1 MLDSVRQNSRSAVI
15 YILFGVLIAA
25 FIVSFGPG
33 SPTGDSVFDGLGGR
47 YAARVHGSE
56 ISEQELS
63 FSFIAL
69 GLPSRG
75 EAQAQRLREVVM
87 DRLIERE
94 LLAHEAEE
102 SGLLVSEDEAAK
114 LLVDG
119 NMFVAGIARKV
130 EPYAMRGGSL
140 DYERLRMVVQNSYRL
155 TMKQFVEIQRRELL
169 ADKFRQLLRTGTRAS
184 LDEVRTEFEDKS
196 RQTNLEYVRFAPFR
210 YEQEVVASDDDI
222 EAWAKAHE
230 AEVKKTYEE
239 RKLLYVKQDKSAKLR
254 RILLDVKKDA
264 SEAQVSEAKA
274 KLAVALA
281 SVQGGKSFAEV
292 AMALSEDEA
301 TKRRGGSIGWRK
313 KGTTDFGTELEAKI
327 FAAKEGDLIGP
338 ERSERGLE
346 LIKVEGFREGDIPIE
361 KARAELA
368 EELYRSAKGKELA
381 QAGAMEAATKLK
393 AGGKLAE
400 LFPKD
405 DSDAAEAQAK
415 GSKIQVEETGMFARK
430 GDTIPGI
437 GSSAEL
443 VKKAFAVKPGE
454 VVGPIDVSGAFLV
467 AMLKERKEPDLV
479 DFDKKK
485 DELAAEYGRTKWAR
499 LMTEYARHACVAANA
514 DGKLKVNQ
522 TLIADEP
529 PARRGAAPALAVSTS
544 PTLLVRPAK
553 IASSPF
559 PATNNDH
566 GSVSASPRQLVLGGL
581 LAGSLAELATGGAAA
596 ERLAGGGTVSFAE
609 DAACV
614 GVPLEGVGVFFGV
627 AAKAG
632 VYVGTRDRDLDLAGR
647 SDVERAGAVTDLAA
661 DVTEIGSDAE
671 GWRCCLLPFEEGE
684 QVAARRGVKGSRVA
698 ADAVVGQLFADLDE
712 RAKGA
717 AVLGGLPQLVRRL
730 VEVTGAEAVGGAHV
744 ARTAGQGVGR
754 RSSKCGQVG
763 LADFLIELI
772 DALADHGIT
781 RQAARHWNQLC
792 RQISVARLR
801 RF

>member
-239 RKLLYVKQDKSAKLR
+239 RKLLYVQQDKSAKLR

-529 PARRGAAPALAVSTS
+529 PARRGAAPALAVSKYE
-544 PTLLVRPAK
+544 PCK
-553 IASSPF
+553 
-559 PATNNDH
+559 
-566 GSVSASPRQLVLGGL
+566 
-581 LAGSLAELATGGAAA
+581 
-596 ERLAGGGTVSFAE
+596 
-609 DAACV
+609 
-614 GVPLEGVGVFFGV
+614 
-627 AAKAG
+627 
-632 VYVGTRDRDLDLAGR
+632 DR
-647 SDVERAGAVTDLAA
+647 
-661 DVTEIGSDAE
+661 
-671 GWRCCLLPFEEGE
+671 F
-684 QVAARRGVKGSRVA
+684 
-698 ADAVVGQLFADLDE
+698 
-712 RAKGA
+712 
-717 AVLGGLPQLVRRL
+717 
-730 VEVTGAEAVGGAHV
+730 
-744 ARTAGQGVGR
+744 
-754 RSSKCGQVG
+754 
-763 LADFLIELI
+763 
-772 DALADHGIT
+772 
-781 RQAARHWNQLC
+781 
-792 RQISVARLR
+792 
-801 RF
+801 